1 MSVDLEYVTD
11 AQQQADQASQ
21 LLRNEAFNTAFA
33 DLMADLEKQ
42 LFMTDP
48 SAREQRET
56 LYHLHRAAQMF
67 VNNIASRINHL
78 VLNESDD

>member
-21 LLRNEAFNTAFA
+21 LLRNDAFNTAFA
-33 DLMADLEKQ
+33 DLMADIEKQ

-67 VNNIASRINHL
+67 VNNIASRINHI
-78 VLNESDD
+78 VLNESED

>member
-1 MSVDLEYVTD
+1 VSIDLTPITD
-11 AQQQADQASQ
+11 AQHQADLASR
-21 LLRNEAFNTAFA
+21 LLQNEAFNQAFA
-33 DLMADLEKQ
+33 DLMADIEKQ

-56 LYHLHRAAQMF
+56 LYHLHRASQMF

>member
-67 VNNIASRINHL
+67 VNNIASRINHI
-78 VLNESDD
+78 VLNESED